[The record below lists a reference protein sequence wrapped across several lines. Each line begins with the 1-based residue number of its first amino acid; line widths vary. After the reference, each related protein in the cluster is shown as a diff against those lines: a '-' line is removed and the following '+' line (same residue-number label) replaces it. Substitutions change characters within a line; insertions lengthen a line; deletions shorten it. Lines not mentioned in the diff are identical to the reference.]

1 MTRIQ
6 EGPGNS
12 CEAESV
18 QSGFNA
24 PRAQPGQFRVQVEHL
39 AGAVGGSHRSLGRV
53 GELNFEIGAAAP
65 GSVQVTVQSPQGTY
79 SVDLD
84 SVSGAVNSAF
94 LAGSDGQSNVVPSST
109 VSKIVNTATRLVTD
123 HGNRAIS

>member
-24 PRAQPGQFRVQVEHL
+24 PRAQPGQFRVQVTHL
-39 AGAVGGSHRSLGRV
+39 AGAVRGSHRSLGMV
-53 GELNFEIGAAAP
+53 GELNFEIGAAP